1 MQSSNGKHS
10 KKKMG
15 LRHKLLLIET
25 LIFVL
30 PFLVV
35 FYMFYTSKITVNL
48 SHMVLMAL
56 ILLLVLASLIL
67 LRQIFDKII
76 NISTSIK
83 MAEDGDKHSI
93 AIQQD
98 THELHEIAVSF
109 NNLLEK
115 FEKSTNELKRRTFEL
130 FTIKELIE
138 STSKSLDIE
147 EMFNL
152 LLDKAMAVSNAQIGS
167 VLSVQTKEERFRVVA
182 YKGAEP
188 GPEKYSH
195 IKIGDSIVKQVFT
208 EKKPLLVQNIETDPR
223 TQKSNDP
230 KYKSPSFLSMPIL
243 VKNNL
248 MGILNLTEKENQE
261 LFDSDD
267 EQILSIMIGEIGFAL
282 ENAMLHSSIKEH
294 LKNLEERSAELTITN
309 EQLQQ
314 EIDERKR
321 IEETLQKY
329 KQIVSSVKEHI
340 LFIDKNYVCQAVNEA
355 YLQAHNKETREI
367 ISKSLPEVIGRKMF
381 DEQVK
386 EKLDRCLTGE
396 EVRYQYWHTFPVV
409 GRRFMDVVYYPFV
422 EEERSVSGIVVAA
435 KDFTK
440 TKQLENQ
447 LLHAQKMEA
456 MGTMAAGVAHN
467 FNNLLMAIQGNASL
481 MLLGTDKSHKNYSML
496 KNIEKQIQSGSEITR
511 QLLGYTQKGL
521 YEAKPISLNHLI
533 RDTSETF
540 GEAKKEIS
548 ICLDLAD
555 DLLGILADRGQ
566 IEQIL
571 LNLYLNAADA
581 MLSGG
586 KLTLRT
592 SNTTHEQIMNKQ
604 YNPTPGKYAFLQ
616 VSDTGFGIDKETQK
630 RIFEPF
636 FTTKTMDRGT
646 GLGLA
651 SVYGIVKGH
660 GGYIDVESE
669 ENKGT
674 TFNIYLPASEKKV
687 ELLSEASAPFRK
699 GSETILAVDDEKMIL
714 KTTVRML
721 TKLGYTVLK
730 AENGNEALE
739 IYEEKKDKI
748 DLVILDM
755 IMPDM
760 IGGEV
765 FDRMK
770 KINKNV
776 NVLLSSGYSIDGQ
789 AEEIMERGCNGFIQK
804 PYNFKDLS
812 QKIREILDKR

>member
-1 MQSSNGKHS
+1 MQSSNGKDS

-15 LRHKLLLIET
+15 LRYKLLLIEI
-25 LIFVL
+25 LIFAL
-30 PFLVV
+30 PFLVI
-35 FYMFYTSKITVNL
+35 FYMFYMSKITVNL
-48 SHMVLMAL
+48 SHIVIIAL
-56 ILLLVLASLIL
+56 VLLLILASLIL

-76 NISTSIK
+76 NISTSMK
-83 MAEDGDKHSI
+83 MSEDGDRHSI
-93 AIQQD
+93 VAQED
-98 THELHEIAVSF
+98 THELHEIAASF

-115 FEKSTNELKRRTFEL
+115 FEKSTDELNRRTFEL
-130 FTIKELIE
+130 FTIKELAE
-138 STSKSLDIE
+138 SAGKSLDIE

-152 LLDKAMAVSNAQIGS
+152 LLDKAMAISNAQTGS
-167 VLSVQTKEERFRVVA
+167 VLSVQTEEGRLRVVA

-188 GPEKYSH
+188 GPKKHSH
-195 IKIGDSIVKQVFT
+195 IKIVDSIVKQVVT

-223 TQKSNDP
+223 TQKSNNP

-248 MGILNLTEKENQE
+248 MGILNLAEKENQE

-294 LKNLEERSAELTITN
+294 LNDLEERSAELTITN
-309 EQLQQ
+309 DQLQQ
-314 EIDERKR
+314 EIDDRKR

-355 YLQAHNKETREI
+355 YLQAHSKETREI
-367 ISKSLPEVIGRKMF
+367 ISKSLPEVIGQEMF
-381 DEQVK
+381 DEQIK

-396 EVRYQYWHTFPVV
+396 EVRYQYWHTFPVA
-409 GRRFMDVVYYPFV
+409 GRRFLDVVYYPFV
-422 EEERSVSGIVVAA
+422 EEEHSVSGIVVAA

-456 MGTMAAGVAHN
+456 IGTIAAGVAHN
-467 FNNLLMAIQGNASL
+467 FNNLLMAIQGNVSL
-481 MLLGTDKSHKNYSML
+481 ILLGTDKNHANYSML
-496 KNIEKQIQSGSEITR
+496 KNIEKQILSGSEITR

-521 YEAKPISLNHLI
+521 YEVKPISLNHLI

-540 GEAKKEIS
+540 GEAKKELS
-548 ICLDLAD
+548 IRLDLAD

-586 KLTLRT
+586 KLSVKT
-592 SNTTHEQIMNKQ
+592 SNVTHEQIMNKQ
-604 YNPTPGKYAFLQ
+604 YNPIPGKYAFLQ

-636 FTTKTMDRGT
+636 FTTKTMGRGT

-651 SVYGIVKGH
+651 SVYGTVKGH
-660 GGYIDVESE
+660 GGYVDVESE
-669 ENKGT
+669 KNKGT
-674 TFNIYLPASEKKV
+674 TFNIYLPASEKKA
-687 ELLSEASAPFRK
+687 EPLPDASAPIRK
-699 GSETILAVDDEKMIL
+699 GSETILVVDDEKMVL
-714 KTTVRML
+714 EPTVQML
-721 TKLGYTVLK
+721 TKMGYTVLK
-730 AENGNEALE
+730 AENGNEALK
-739 IYEEKKDKI
+739 IFEEKKDKI

-770 KINKNV
+770 KINTNV
-776 NVLLSSGYSIDGQ
+776 NVLLSSGYSLEGQ
-789 AEEIMERGCNGFIQK
+789 AEEIMGRGCNGFIQK
-804 PYNFKDLS
+804 PYNYKDLS
-812 QKIREILDKR
+812 QKIREVLDKI